1 MNVQEIGGRIREVRT
16 ALGKTQKEVAERAG
30 MPDSALRKY
39 ESGRQ
44 IPTIETLHR
53 IADALGVRMYLLISD
68 ERRLLMLSQLDQ
80 EMADMV
86 TRIVD
91 DYMLLDDEA
100 KAKMRAMVRQILCEF
115 ESQNIKNE

>member
-16 ALGKTQKEVAERAG
+16 ALGKTQKEVAEKAG

-53 IADALGVRMYLLISD
+53 IADALGVKMYLLISG
-68 ERRLLMLSQLDQ
+68 ERRLLMLSQLDE
-80 EMADMV
+80 EMAAMV

-91 DYMLLDDEA
+91 DYMLLSDES
-100 KAKMRAMVRQILCEF
+100 KAEVRAVVSQIICDI
-115 ESQNIKNE
+115 ESQYVNNE